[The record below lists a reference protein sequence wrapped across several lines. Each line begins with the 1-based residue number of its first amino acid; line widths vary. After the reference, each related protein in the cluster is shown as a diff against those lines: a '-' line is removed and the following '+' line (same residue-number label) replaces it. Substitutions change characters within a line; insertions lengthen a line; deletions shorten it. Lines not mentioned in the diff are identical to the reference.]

1 MDGVGIAMAKLAG
14 IRKGL
19 SLALDEGKRGNAD
32 NPFLK
37 STYTHQDAF
46 PYFSGAVTQLK
57 SLKAAHPDL
66 FGDFRDIGVLPLAGD
81 KDGKP
86 TGKYAR
92 FQLERLVRSI
102 DEIFEIRANCQ
113 LTMPAASPSKGSP
126 RAFLSHGRAQDW
138 RQVQAYIERDLGIP
152 TLELAQEANGG
163 ATIMEKLERGA
174 GECDSAV
181 IVMTGDDADI
191 EGQARTRENVM
202 HEIGY
207 FHGRYGRSRV
217 ILLHEDGVSVP
228 TNLAGI
234 AYVPFPKGLITAV
247 EGALTRELRA
257 IYGKS

>member
-1 MDGVGIAMAKLAG
+1 MEGIGVAMAKLAG

-19 SLALDEGKRGNAD
+19 VTALDEGRRGNPA
-32 NPFLK
+32 NPLLK
-37 STYTHQDAF
+37 STYTQTDAA
-46 PYFSGAVTQLK
+46 PYFTGVVKQLDILR
-57 SLKAAHPDL
+57 SAHADL
-66 FGDFRDIGVLPLAGD
+66 FGDFRDITIFPLAQD
-81 KDGKP
+81 SDGKP

-92 FQLERLVRSI
+92 FQLERLVRTI
-102 DEIFEIRANCQ
+102 DEIFEIRANCE
-113 LTMPAASPSKGSP
+113 LTMPAATALIVSP
-126 RAFLSHGRAQDW
+126 RTFLSHGRAQDW
-138 RQVQAYIERDLGIP
+138 RQVQAYIERDVGIP

-174 GECDSAV
+174 DQCDSAV
-181 IVMTGDDADI
+181 IVMTGDDADSD
-191 EGQARTRENVM
+191 GQARTRENVM

-247 EGALTRELRA
+247 EGTLTRELRA
-257 IYGKS
+257 IYGKI